1 MPPRGGPG
9 RGRTGSGG
17 RGSASA
23 LTAPCSGALWQG
35 LTAALGA
42 RPAASGPAD
51 APVPAPEDGCAGAL
65 ACDDPLSDS
74 PAVRGLPTLILSF
87 GIDGRLSGAAQ
98 SPPPASAP
106 PSPAARANPALP
118 PAGADAGRG
127 LRRSADTAAIAALI
141 AASNVSKLAAAAARG
156 SSARDRAPSGGVRPP
171 RWLGAPAPPRAP
183 PPLLG
188 PPLLGVD
195 APVDAPPAGLP
206 DEGLCSTWA
215 SWVFGE

>member
-1 MPPRGGPG
+1 LPPRGAPG

-23 LTAPCSGALWQG
+23 LPPPCSGALRQG
-35 LTAALGA
+35 LTEGASPAALG
-42 RPAASGPAD
+42 PAD
-51 APVPAPEDGCAGAL
+51 TPLPALEAGCAGAL

-87 GIDGRLSGAAQ
+87 GIDGRLSGVAQ
-98 SPPPASAP
+98 SPPPVSAP
-106 PSPAARANPALP
+106 PSPAVRASPARP
-118 PAGADAGRG
+118 PAGADAGRA